1 MIAYSISDIEK
12 LTGVKAHTIRIWE
25 KRYGIIPHRRTE
37 TNIRFFTDEDL
48 EVILNIALLNKK
60 GYKISKIAGMDA
72 DQIKQSVAA
81 FCEVDEMF
89 EDQIDS
95 LTLSMI
101 ELSEFNFVK
110 ILDQH
115 IKTKGLEKTM
125 EEIVYPFLDKLSIMW
140 IAGSVRGVHE
150 TFVTNIIKSKLFV
163 EIDRIRILPYHVT
176 KKFLIYLPEGEEHE
190 LSLLF
195 LNYLVKIRGGQVFYM
210 GSNIKYTEVLEAIS
224 IFKPDFIFT
233 LFNDSF
239 TDTSL
244 QPYIDDICKACG
256 DGVFGVSGYQVIN
269 QNLIAPENLII
280 FNSLDQI
287 ISFINLRL
295 STKQFA

>member
-1 MIAYSISDIEK
+1 MIVYSISDIEK

-25 KRYGIIPHRRTE
+25 KRYGIIPHRRTDS
-37 TNIRFFTDEDL
+37 NIRYFTDEDL

-72 DQIKQSVAA
+72 DKIKQAVAA

-95 LTLSMI
+95 LTLAMI
-101 ELSEFNFVK
+101 ELNEFNFVK

-115 IKTKGLEKTM
+115 IKSKGLEKTM
-125 EEIVYPFLDKLSIMW
+125 DEIVYPFLDKLSIMW

-150 TFVTNIIKSKLFV
+150 TFVTNIIKSKLVV
-163 EIDRIRILPYHVT
+163 EIDQIRILPNLST

-210 GSNIKYTEVLEAIS
+210 GSNIKYPEVLEAIS

-233 LFNDSF
+233 LFNDSYS
-239 TDTSL
+239 DTSL
-244 QPYIDDICKACG
+244 QPYIDDICKASG
-256 DGVFGVSGYQVIN
+256 DGIFGVSGYQVIN
-269 QNLIAPENLII
+269 QKLNAPDNLIV
-280 FNSLDQI
+280 FDSLYQI
-287 ISFINLRL
+287 ISFINSRL
-295 STKQFA
+295 SSKQLA